1 MTCKVYTKILSIF
14 LSPEFKMHMELGSFK
29 DVFLT
34 TMCFVHP
41 GMLKSKKID
50 KYGIKSNLKFWIQP
64 WKSGNVLAKASGI
77 SPIPGM
83 TTRLFVSNN
92 LCLLLP
98 PYTTNQLYNGKML
111 DPN

>member
-1 MTCKVYTKILSIF
+1 VFRTSRNAQIQENRQVWHQEQFEILDTV
-14 LSPEFKMHMELGSFK
+14 LE
-29 DVFLT
+29 
-34 TMCFVHP
+34 
-41 GMLKSKKID
+41 
-50 KYGIKSNLKFWIQP
+50 
-64 WKSGNVLAKASGI
+64 SGNVLAKASGI